1 MWSRGGVWSVEGGM
15 YRIVEAMSD
24 LARRRGVAFRH
35 NAEASRILLRGG
47 RVAGVALRGGEPLA
61 SDAVIFNGDP
71 AALAAGHFGGPASR
85 AAPVLKPNRRSLSAV
100 TWAMVARAEGFPLRR
115 HNVFFNSDYAS
126 EFRDIF
132 QHSRL
137 PATPTVYVCAQ
148 DREER
153 HGEEKPG
160 EERLFCLV
168 NAPAVGDR
176 GAFAPAELERC
187 RQRAFALLEHCGL
200 RLRLEA
206 DASQVTAPA
215 DFEKL
220 FPGSGGALYGPA
232 SHGWR
237 TSFQR
242 PGATTPIPGLYLA
255 GGGTHPGAGVPMA
268 ALSGRQAA
276 RAVLRDAGRRS

>member
-1 MWSRGGVWSVEGGM
+1 M

-35 NAEASRILLRGG
+35 GAEASRILLRGG

-237 TSFQR
+237 ASFQR